1 MNEEINLVCKTMKNF
16 VSVDKVNIGS
26 LGNIV
31 PQLHIHV
38 IGRLKTDR
46 AWPGAIWGTS
56 ANEEFNEELLH
67 FWIDKFNMD
76 FSEELMKDSHDD
88 DSEYPTDNPFEKID
102 SDMDEE
108 MLKDIYKKIAVKV
121 HPDKKHGDEEKF
133 KVLNR
138 ANKNKDYGAMLEMA
152 DELNLGKVFP
162 INEYTYNELKKQI
175 RAIIETIK
183 KMQMTF
189 AWQWKHIDKNQKPA
203 YKDYILKQMEL

>member
-1 MNEEINLVCKTMKNF
+1 MDKILELRYKKIRQQIRYLQTELEETKLVYEQC
-16 VSVDKVNIGS
+16 V
-26 LGNIV
+26 
-31 PQLHIHV
+31 
-38 IGRLKTDR
+38 
-46 AWPGAIWGTS
+46 
-56 ANEEFNEELLH
+56 
-67 FWIDKFNMD
+67 DKFNMD

>member
-1 MNEEINLVCKTMKNF
+1 M
-16 VSVDKVNIGS
+16 
-26 LGNIV
+26 
-31 PQLHIHV
+31 
-38 IGRLKTDR
+38 
-46 AWPGAIWGTS
+46 
-56 ANEEFNEELLH
+56 ANPPE
-67 FWIDKFNMD
+67 
-76 FSEELMKDSHDD
+76 D
-88 DSEYPTDNPFEKID
+88 DSEYPIDNPFEKIE

-108 MLKDIYKKIAVKV
+108 MLKEIYKKIAVKV

-162 INEYTYNELKKQI
+162 INEYTYKEFKKQI
-175 RAIIETIK
+175 RAVIETIK